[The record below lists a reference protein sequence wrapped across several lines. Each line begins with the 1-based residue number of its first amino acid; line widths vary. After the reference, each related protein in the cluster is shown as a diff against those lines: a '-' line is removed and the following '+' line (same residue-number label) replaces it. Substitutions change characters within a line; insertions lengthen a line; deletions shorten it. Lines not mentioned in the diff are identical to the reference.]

1 MFKTRCVNSMSFIE
15 TTKTTDIKRDV
26 IIDRL
31 KETAGGKTVANENF
45 LFSAGQQSNENAHY
59 YTLFIL

>member
-1 MFKTRCVNSMSFIE
+1 MFKIRCVNSMSFIE

-31 KETAGGKTVANENF
+31 NETAGGKTVANENF
-45 LFSAGQQSNENAHY
+45 ILGQAK
-59 YTLFIL
+59 TLIK